1 MGKAILKY
9 LKTDLYDTLVDEYG
23 VFEYN
28 YDLLVFLAV
37 LGYREGSPVRSN
49 YTGERSEG
57 TLGEIGL
64 DNLYSNELYRA
75 VMASLA
81 FQDTGDPEA
90 LVDSG
95 VQMRV
100 LAQYA
105 AGGLEV
111 AESEFGDV
119 AGDPTD
125 AFVNYLK
132 GHAEDG
138 TDVKGELQTIIQAFD
153 EGMMES

>member
-1 MGKAILKY
+1 MGKTVKY
-9 LKTDLYDTLVDEYG
+9 LKNDLYETLDEEYG
-23 VFEYN
+23 VFESS
-28 YDLLVFLAV
+28 YDILVFLAV
-37 LGYREGSPVRSN
+37 LGYREGSPVRSD
-49 YTGERSEG
+49 YRGG
-57 TLGEIGL
+57 GDGQMQGEIGL
-64 DNLYSNELYRA
+64 ENLYNNELYRA

-81 FQDTGDPEA
+81 FQDTGNPEA
-90 LVDSG
+90 LVDSST
-95 VQMRV
+95 QTRV
-100 LAQYA
+100 LVQYA

-132 GHAEDG
+132 GYEEDG
-138 TDVKGELQTIIQAFD
+138 TDVEGELQTIIQAFD